1 LLGIPNANGN
11 FTFLG
16 FSSAFLDQKMTLSL
30 QVKDIQPLGMREQ
43 EISKTICEKLI
54 LEGFL

>member
-1 LLGIPNANGN
+1 L
-11 FTFLG
+11 
-16 FSSAFLDQKMTLSL
+16 TLSL
-30 QVKDIQPLGMREQ
+30 QVKDIQPLGKREQ

>member
-1 LLGIPNANGN
+1 
-11 FTFLG
+11 
-16 FSSAFLDQKMTLSL
+16 MTLSL